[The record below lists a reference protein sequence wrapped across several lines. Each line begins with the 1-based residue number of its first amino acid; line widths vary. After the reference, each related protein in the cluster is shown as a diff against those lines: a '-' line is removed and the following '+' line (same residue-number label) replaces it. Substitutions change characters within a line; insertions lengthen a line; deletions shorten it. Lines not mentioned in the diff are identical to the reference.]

1 MVKAGLQVVSRHG
14 YADASVSRIA
24 EAAGVAAGTLY
35 SYFESHQQL
44 LDELLP
50 AEGVRL
56 LGVLAKSAHQ
66 STDYFDH
73 ETRTFRAFIT
83 YLKRNPHFL
92 RVLAEAETA
101 APRSHAQHM
110 RNIEERYLRALHL
123 AERRGEIRP
132 HNDASFRVIAE
143 VLAGARGHIAMG
155 FCDRSGA
162 RSLRPKQIPEWV
174 ADTYVKFVRHG
185 LGYAAALD
193 LPRRM
198 AASTQ
203 APRPQ
208 LQQGTRASLINSAA
222 RVINRSGYLG
232 ATVQAITQAAGVAVG
247 TFYAHF
253 RSQRELFE
261 ELLCSMRT
269 QMQAEVAE
277 AIRGS
282 RSFVE
287 LESRGFTGFFDYLV
301 RNPWYVRVGD
311 GGGRVGPC
319 LVPPALLRHRRSVCQ
334 RTAAKPDARRAEDLR
349 GARATH
355 PGVHLHGGKAVPG
368 QALCDRDREAQAA
381 ADLCRRHLH
390 RARAPGSR
398 ALSPR
403 DRGGQ

>member
-1 MVKAGLQVVSRHG
+1 LVKAGLQVVSRHG

-301 RNPWYVRVGD
+301 RNPWYVRVEMEAA
-311 GGGRVGPC
+311 VW
-319 LVPPALLRHRRSVCQ
+319 VPASFRQHFFDIADRYVNALRRS
-334 RTAAKPDARRAEDLR
+334 RTRGELKIYEERELPILAYTFMAARQYLARRYVIATAKPRRLPTYVGDTYIELVRR
-349 GARATH
+349 GLER
-355 PGVHLHGGKAVPG
+355 
-368 QALCDRDREAQAA
+368 
-381 ADLCRRHLH
+381 
-390 RARAPGSR
+390 
-398 ALSPR
+398 
-403 DRGGQ
+403 